1 MVNKMSNIFK
11 HICTTERNI
20 PPTILEST
28 LILAVELARQGREGR
43 KIGTIFTIGD
53 ELNVLRY
60 SRSLILD
67 PLQGHADD
75 LKKID
80 IPDMRETIKELA
92 QLDGAFVISNT
103 GVAISAARYLDA
115 PSEEIV
121 LPLGLGARHLAAAA
135 ISKHTNAV
143 AVVVSLSS
151 IILVFDDGEIV
162 GEVLPELMTPCRD
175 SIFILNPYFEEN
187 QKECITV
194 VTKKH

>member
-1 MVNKMSNIFK
+1 MSNIFK
-11 HICTTERNI
+11 HISTPQREVS
-20 PPTILEST
+20 PAILASV
-28 LILAVELARQGREGR
+28 LKLAVELARQGREGR

-53 ELNVLRY
+53 ELNVLKY

-92 QLDGAFVISNT
+92 QLDGAFVISNS
-103 GVAISAARYLDA
+103 GVVISAARYLDA
-115 PSEEIV
+115 PSEGIV

-135 ISKHTNAV
+135 ISNHTKAMS
-143 AVVVSLSS
+143 VVVSLSS

-162 GEVLPELMTPCRD
+162 GEVLPELLTVGRD
-175 SIFILNPYFEEN
+175 SIFVPRPYFEEFK
-187 QKECITV
+187 KESITV
-194 VTKKH
+194 VTKKR